1 MQSKLERRELIWL
14 LGGAAT
20 WPLAAH
26 AQQAKQ
32 IRRVAV
38 LSGLAETDPQGKL
51 NIAAFRAAL
60 QELGWAEDRNIR
72 IEFCFDTQDASGIRA
87 AVTELIEKQPE
98 VILAQGTAIT
108 TGLQRATSTIPIVF
122 TVVSDPET
130 AITAQNLTVASS

>member
-60 QELGWAEDRNIR
+60 QERLDGLR
-72 IEFCFDTQDASGIRA
+72 IATSGSSFALMPRTQA
-87 AVTELIEKQPE
+87 AF
-98 VILAQGTAIT
+98 
-108 TGLQRATSTIPIVF
+108 GLQ
-122 TVVSDPET
+122 
-130 AITAQNLTVASS
+130 